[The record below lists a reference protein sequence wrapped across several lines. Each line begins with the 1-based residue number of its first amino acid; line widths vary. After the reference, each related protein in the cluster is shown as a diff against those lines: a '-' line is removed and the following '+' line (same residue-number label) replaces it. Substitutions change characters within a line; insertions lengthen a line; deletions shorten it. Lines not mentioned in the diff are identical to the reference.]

1 MKQSSVRLS
10 VCPVDRHQ
18 QLPPAGLLLSALR
31 AGDID
36 RWQAPAAVADVDRRD
51 RQTDARLFHRPSS
64 AYGWTASEIRLGT
77 PETVAGTEKNFGA
90 QTI

>member
-36 RWQAPAAVADVDRRD
+36 RWQAPAHNSKCGQRHVDSRR
-51 RQTDARLFHRPSS
+51 RRLSTDLFWDTREHARICYKLFT
-64 AYGWTASEIRLGT
+64 YLLQI
-77 PETVAGTEKNFGA
+77 
-90 QTI
+90 